1 MRSGRPDERAIVDL
15 PWFRAMI
22 LRPLRS
28 DPPAPF
34 RPAVT
39 VPAPHAAHS
48 PSNLLD
54 FAMLI
59 ALAALSIA
67 APQEHASLH
76 PATSAIVA
84 EVPDVQA
91 LFAAY
96 PKTAA
101 ARMLAD
107 PELHDS
113 IGQMMAGEGAAPVDP
128 LEMLLAQYDDGVA
141 SGQLPPL
148 LEMGSGIKAI
158 SMSVD
163 VPGGDMFGFI
173 EAADGLDS
181 TNYVVENMGL
191 RIVVDFVDAESCARA
206 TGLFSEMLSDEAPRN
221 NELQPLAMT
230 LENGGAWG
238 ADAITV
244 WTYEPTDEEQYEW
257 TAMERSTKLM
267 SGGTRMAMALGNVE
281 AAEFVEILAS
291 GQQDESAA
299 KLFAAGREAIGGPK
313 GMTVMEVHMTPFV
326 ERLLMQEA
334 PEFVPMLDLAEGLMG
349 STASAAIRGGHW
361 RFDIDEDGS
370 FLLEGVH
377 PPSAAGPMAGLLG
390 GKPLTAGALSLAH
403 PDALVTTV
411 TSLDKD
417 VLVNMISGIA
427 ADQGPEALAQLDQ
440 VFGFRPDRD
449 LAAPLGSAVAYSL
462 PKLGSLVAA
471 PNLMIAMELDD
482 KDAFLRGMDGLFK
495 MITATT
501 DEVQVARD
509 EYKKISTLYTMS
521 LPGMFGDL
529 GGGALPVNPAELIKP
544 TIAVLGDRVVIT
556 TNKSHAKKEV
566 RRVRKLLEAGPD
578 AAPSIHEGITGLGD
592 LAGAATVSYADWAG
606 FVGGVY
612 SQLKAFG
619 PMLAGAGLPMDV
631 AALPSA
637 EVLTRHFQPSERR
650 VRIKDGMVH
659 HSTRSSFG
667 PEVNGLPALLSA
679 GLFSMTARIPDE
691 QVVIASAEAPSDFET
706 GHVHEIEFDAAE
718 EGTMDALVQ
727 VSVALTLYQLDH
739 DDVVPQTLEELT
751 KPAPNY
757 PKGYL
762 EGAVPKD
769 TWGNALLYKPD
780 GKTFSLYSTGANGV
794 DEGGEGDDM
803 IGG

>member
-1 MRSGRPDERAIVDL
+1 
-15 PWFRAMI
+15 MI
-22 LRPLRS
+22 PRLLRS
-28 DPPAPF
+28 DPPAF
-34 RPAVT
+34 ARPADT
-39 VPAPHAAHS
+39 VPSAHAALS
-48 PSNLLD
+48 PSNPLD
-54 FAMLI
+54 FAMFI

-76 PATSAIVA
+76 PATSAITFQ
-84 EVPDVQA
+84 VPDMQG
-91 LFAAY
+91 LLAAY
-96 PKTAA
+96 PRTAG

-107 PELHDS
+107 PELHGA

-128 LEMLLAQYDDGVA
+128 MEMILAQYDDGVA

-148 LEMGSGIKAI
+148 LEMGAGVKAL
-158 SMSVD
+158 SMSID
-163 VPGGDMFGFI
+163 VPGGDMFAFMG
-173 EAADGLDS
+173 A
-181 TNYVVENMGL
+181 TNDANSATYAVENMGI
-191 RIVVDFVDAESCARA
+191 RIVADFVDAESCEQVTAF
-206 TGLFSEMLSDEAPRN
+206 FSDVMTESAPRN
-221 NELQPLAMT
+221 NEFQPLAMT

-238 ADAITV
+238 TDAITV
-244 WTYEPTDEEQYEW
+244 WSYEPTAEDQYEW

-267 SGGTRMAMALGNVE
+267 SGGTRMAIAMGNVE
-281 AAEFVEILAS
+281 GAEFARLLAS

-299 KLFAAGREAIGGPK
+299 QLFAAGREAIDAPK
-313 GMTVMEVHMTPFV
+313 GTTAFEVHINPFV
-326 ERLLMQEA
+326 EQMLMEEA
-334 PEFVPMLDLAEGLMG
+334 PEFVPMLDLVEGLFG
-349 STASAAIRGGHW
+349 SFASMAIRGGHW
-361 RFDIDEDGS
+361 RVDLDGDGR
-370 FLLEGVH
+370 FHIEGVH
-377 PPSAAGPMAGLLG
+377 GPSAAGPMAGLLG
-390 GKPLTAGALSLAH
+390 AKPLTAGALSLAH

-417 VLVNMISGIA
+417 VLINMVSGIA

-440 VFGFRPDRD
+440 IFGFRPDRD

-495 MITATT
+495 MVTATT
-501 DEVQVARD
+501 DDVQVARD

-521 LPGMFGDL
+521 IPDMFGDL
-529 GGGALPVNPAELIKP
+529 GGGALPINPAELIKP

-592 LAGAATVSYADWAG
+592 LAGAATVSFADWAS

-631 AALPSA
+631 AALPGA

-659 HSTRSSFG
+659 HSARSSFG
-667 PEVNGLPALLSA
+667 PE
-679 GLFSMTARIPDE
+679 MTAMPMMVTGFGAFGMRTMPMEEELLID
-691 QVVIASAEAPSDFET
+691 ASLEEPPVFAEGDMQ
-706 GHVHEIEFDAAE
+706 VHEFDVAE
-718 EGTMDALVQ
+718 EGTIDALVQ

-739 DDVVPQTLEELT
+739 DDAVPQTLEELT

-762 EGAVPKD
+762 EGAVPAD
-769 TWGNALLYKPD
+769 AWGNALLYKPD
-780 GKTFSLYSTGANGV
+780 GKTFTLYSAGANGV

-803 IGG
+803 VGG